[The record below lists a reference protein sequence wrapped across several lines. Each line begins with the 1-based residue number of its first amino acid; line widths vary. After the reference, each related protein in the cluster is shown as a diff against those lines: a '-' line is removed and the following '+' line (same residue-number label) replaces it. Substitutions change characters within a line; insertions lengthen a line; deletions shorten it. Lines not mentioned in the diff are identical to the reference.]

1 MKKLGII
8 LGGAAFLIAT
18 AAYVTST
25 FSQGNSIGR
34 QTPSLPG
41 SWVVEQVTNGSV
53 PDIIVPDKREKA
65 PNGLPDGR
73 IDVVE
78 NSSDIVMAYYSEPT
92 TRYTHAVLGDG
103 IEAGALKVITN
114 RGENYTFRLPRTE
127 VFEDITPRLVDLD
140 GNGTTEVVTILSL
153 QEEGASV
160 AVFGLNGNA
169 FVKIAQSR
177 FIGRGN
183 RWLNIAGIDNF
194 TGRPNKEI
202 AVIETPH
209 LAGLFK
215 LYSFSAG
222 SSQLTTPGAV
232 PGFSNHGIG
241 SRELRLSA
249 TALVDNDRQP
259 DIILP
264 SLDRSSIYIVSVKP
278 NQLQLLARIDL
289 PARVDRAIKAE
300 GNGEALKITVGL
312 NDGKIYR
319 ISRPQTE

>member
-1 MKKLGII
+1 MKRFGII
-8 LGGAAFLIAT
+8 LGAT
-18 AAYVTST
+18 AFIISTVAYVTNT
-25 FSQGNSIGR
+25 FSQGVPIGR
-34 QTPSLPG
+34 QTPALPG
-41 SWVVEQVTNGSV
+41 NWAVEEVTNGSV
-53 PDIIVPDKREKA
+53 PKIIVPDRREKA

-73 IDVVE
+73 IDATK

-92 TRYTHAVLGDG
+92 SRYAHAVLGDG

-140 GNGTTEVVTILSL
+140 GNGTSEVVTILSK
-153 QEEGASV
+153 QGEGASV
-160 AVFGLNGNA
+160 AVFGLSGKT
-169 FVKIAQSR
+169 FIKLAQSR

-194 TGRPNKEI
+194 TGRRNKEI

-222 SSQLTTPGAV
+222 SSQLITPGSV
-232 PGFSNHGIG
+232 PGFSNHAIG

-249 TALVDNDRQP
+249 TAFVDNNRQP

-264 SLDRSSIYIVSVKP
+264 SLDRASILIVSVKP
-278 NQLQLLARIDL
+278 DQLQLLARIDL
-289 PARVDRAIKAE
+289 PARVDRAIKVE
-300 GNGEALKITVGL
+300 GNGEDLKITVGL
-312 NDGKIYR
+312 NDGKIYT
-319 ISRPQTE
+319 ISRSQE